1 MLTEG
6 NDESDSQNEGDLP
19 EKYIQLFSI
28 KLADFHGHKIVS
40 DVLDTDEETPI
51 AISTSHSIVVVWDAK
66 VGVIYPKEC
75 HHASNIPTY
84 LRPSKC
90 SSLKNR

>member
-66 VGVIYPKEC
+66 VGP
-75 HHASNIPTY
+75 
-84 LRPSKC
+84 
-90 SSLKNR
+90 SLKNVIMHLTSLIIKGPRSARA